1 MVIAFYLKLVSGI
14 KGGRY
19 SRVTETGMLP
29 NEDRV
34 VSAIHLDTLGGI
46 SGDMFAAALLDAD
59 PNLWET
65 CEEVL
70 LVLDLPDGVGAAL
83 EQRSGNGFVGSA
95 LAVQLPS
102 TGEATP
108 GHVHWAKIKKMLEAS
123 DLKAAVRDRAIN
135 IFQILADAEAKV
147 HGIDTDS
154 VTFHEVGAWDSI
166 IDVVIAAALIEVLG
180 PCQWL
185 SLIHI

>member
-1 MVIAFYLKLVSGI
+1 
-14 KGGRY
+14 
-19 SRVTETGMLP
+19 MLP

-59 PNLWET
+59 PNLWEI

-70 LVLDLPDGVGAAL
+70 FVLDLPDGVGAAL

-108 GHVHWAKIKKMLEAS
+108 RHIHWAK
-123 DLKAAVRDRAIN
+123 
-135 IFQILADAEAKV
+135 
-147 HGIDTDS
+147 
-154 VTFHEVGAWDSI
+154 
-166 IDVVIAAALIEVLG
+166 
-180 PCQWL
+180 
-185 SLIHI
+185 